1 MRVILHGFGSFPL
14 FFYHVIEC
22 ARRLNSNVE
31 WAIVLTS
38 DHHQP
43 LFQKLLGENNV
54 LVLNQSAN
62 TSTSLTELTQ
72 YQGSI
77 YQDLGADKR
86 TFKSQCS
93 SAQIA
98 RAVHMYAQLKRF
110 SKIFKPTHALVSQ
123 VEGFDGKVFIAVAKE
138 LGAEVV
144 VPTSCRNMGG
154 IYFSS
159 DDLETLPT
167 YADDTDPIARAAAQQ
182 FLTEFRNEPKSARW
196 LQDLANEK
204 QLSDFQQGLGR
215 RVTGQLRR
223 WFSEP
228 SLFQW
233 DDLRASFLNNLPFVR
248 DFIWDIRKEINS
260 RVYDLATIESLP
272 AKFIYYP
279 LQYSPES
286 SINTPAPYF
295 LDQTRAID
303 AIRFAMPSD
312 YVLVVKEH
320 PACILIR
327 SGAFVRALKKTAGV
341 LVAQYQLPSI
351 ELTKRAAIT
360 ISVTGTA
367 TLEALLIGKPS
378 IALGPGL
385 CAELLGG
392 HCPLGLLE
400 RRVAECLVTSLPDE
414 RVMAQLTRLF
424 SVRHEISFGSPGMA
438 NEPVLREGN
447 VSKFTNAFFDHCVQ
461 IAHADNKG

>member
-14 FFYHVIEC
+14 FFYHVIEHS
-22 ARRLNSNVE
+22 RRFNPNVE

-38 DHHQP
+38 DHYQS

-54 LVLNQSAN
+54 LVLNQSGR
-62 TSTSLTELTQ
+62 TVSSLNELAQ
-72 YQGSI
+72 YQGSV
-77 YQDLGADKR
+77 YKDLGADKR
-86 TFKSQCS
+86 TFKNQPAA
-93 SAQIA
+93 AQIN

-110 SKIFKPTHALVSQ
+110 SQLFKPTHALVSQ

-138 LGAEVV
+138 LGAAVV
-144 VPTSCRNMGG
+144 VPTSCRNIGG
-154 IYFSS
+154 IYFST
-159 DDLETLPT
+159 DDLETLPC
-167 YADDTDPIARAAAQQ
+167 YADATDPQARAAAAK
-182 FLTEFRNEPKSARW
+182 FIVEFRNEPKAARW

-204 QLSDFQQGLGR
+204 QLSGFQQSFGQ
-215 RVTGQLRR
+215 RVAAQLRR
-223 WFSEP
+223 WFSAP

-233 DDLRASFLNNLPFVR
+233 DDLRASFLNNLPFLR
-248 DFIWDIRKEINS
+248 DFIWMLRKEINS
-260 RVYDLATIESLP
+260 RIFDLGTTDSLP

-303 AIRFAMPSD
+303 AIRFAMPTD

-327 SGAFVRALKKTAGV
+327 NGAFVRALKKTAGV
-341 LVAQYQLPSI
+341 MVAQYQLPSI

-367 TLEALLIGKPS
+367 TLEAFLIGKAS

-392 HCPLGLLE
+392 LCQLGSLE
-400 RRVAECLVTSLPDE
+400 DRITECLATPLPDE
-414 RVMAQLTRLF
+414 RVLAQLSRLF
-424 SVRHEISFGSPGMA
+424 SVRQEISFGSPGML

-447 VSKFTNAFFDHCVQ
+447 VMKFAQAFFDHCVKTER
-461 IAHADNKG
+461 ANKS

>member
-14 FFYHVIEC
+14 FFYHIIEH
-22 ARRLNSNVE
+22 ARRLNPNVE

-38 DHHQP
+38 DHHQS

-54 LVLNQSAN
+54 LVLNQSGK
-62 TSTSLTELTQ
+62 TISSPMELTQ
-72 YQGSI
+72 YQGSV
-77 YQDLGADKR
+77 YKDLGADKR
-86 TFKSQCS
+86 TFKNQPAA
-93 SAQIA
+93 AQIN
-98 RAVHMYAQLKRF
+98 RAVRMYAQVKNF
-110 SKIFKPTHALVSQ
+110 SKLFKPTHALVSQ

-154 IYFSS
+154 IYFST
-159 DDLETLPT
+159 DDLETLPS
-167 YADDTDPIARAAAQQ
+167 YADATDPQARAAAAQ
-182 FLTEFRNEPKSARW
+182 FIAEFRNEPKAARW

-204 QLSDFQQGLGR
+204 QLSGFQQGLSH
-215 RVTGQLRR
+215 RVVTQLRR
-223 WFSEP
+223 WFSAP
-228 SLFQW
+228 TLFQW
-233 DDLRASFLNNLPFVR
+233 DDLRASFLNNLPFFR
-248 DFIWDIRKEINS
+248 DLIWNIRKEINS
-260 RVYDLATIESLP
+260 RVFDLGTIDSLP

-327 SGAFVRALKKTAGV
+327 NGAFVRSLKKTAGV
-341 LVAQYQLPSI
+341 MVAQYQLPSI

-367 TLEALLIGKPS
+367 TLEAFLIGKAS

-385 CAELLGG
+385 CADLLSGL
-392 HCPLGLLE
+392 CPLGSLE
-400 RRVAECLVTSLPDE
+400 NKIAECLATPLSDE
-414 RVMAQLTRLF
+414 RVLAQLSRLF
-424 SVRHEISFGSPGMA
+424 SVRHEISFGSPGML

-447 VSKFTNAFFDHCVQ
+447 VLKFVRAFFDHCVKTDR
-461 IAHADNKG
+461 ANKS

>member
-1 MRVILHGFGSFPL
+1 MRVVLHGFGSYSL
-14 FFYHVIEC
+14 FFYHVIEY
-22 ARRLNSNVE
+22 ARRVNPDVT

-38 DHHQP
+38 DHHRL
-43 LFQKLLGENNV
+43 LFQKLLGEENV
-54 LVLNQSAN
+54 LTLNQSCKIPAN
-62 TSTSLTELTQ
+62 LVDLNN

-77 YQDLGADKR
+77 YKDLASDKQ
-86 TFKSQCS
+86 TFKNQRS
-93 SAQIA
+93 SAHIN
-98 RAVHMYAQLKRF
+98 RAVNMYAQLKKF
-110 SKIFKPTHALVSQ
+110 TNIFKPTHALVSQ

-138 LGAEVV
+138 FGVQVV
-144 VPTSCRNMGG
+144 VPTYCRIVGG
-154 IYFSS
+154 VYFSP
-159 DDLETLPT
+159 DDVETLPS
-167 YADDTDPIARAAAQQ
+167 YANPFDPVSLASARQ
-182 FLTEFRNEPKSARW
+182 FMAEFRNGSKAPVWLYDLSAEKKLDGFQKS
-196 LQDLANEK
+196 
-204 QLSDFQQGLGR
+204 LGR
-215 RVTGQLRR
+215 RAIAQLRR
-223 WFSEP
+223 WFSAP

-233 DDLRASFLNNLPFVR
+233 DDLRASFLNNLPFIR
-248 DFIWDIRKEINS
+248 DFIWRIRKNINS
-260 RVYDLATIESLP
+260 RVFDLGTIDSLP

-327 SGAFVRALKKTAGV
+327 DGAFVRSLQKTAGV
-341 LVAQYQLPSI
+341 MVAQYQLPSI

-367 TLEALLIGKPS
+367 TLEALLMGKPS

-392 HCPLGLLE
+392 VCSLDSLE
-400 RRVAECLVTSLPDE
+400 HKIAESLTTRIPDE
-414 RVMAQLTRLF
+414 RVVAQLSRLF
-424 SVRHEISFGSPGMA
+424 SVRHEISFGSPGMPD
-438 NEPVLREGN
+438 EPILREGN
-447 VSKFTNAFFDHCVQ
+447 VIKFVRAFFDHC
-461 IAHADNKG
+461 ARTDRTNKS

>member
-14 FFYHVIEC
+14 FFYHVIEQ
-22 ARRLNSNVE
+22 ARLINPKVE

-38 DHHQP
+38 DHHHS

-54 LVLNQSAN
+54 LVLDQSA
-62 TSTSLTELTQ
+62 SIPASLTDLTR
-72 YQGSI
+72 YQGSV
-77 YQDLGADKR
+77 YKDLAADKR
-86 TFKSQCS
+86 NFKNQRS
-93 SAQIA
+93 SAQIN
-98 RAVHMYAQLKRF
+98 RAAHMYAQLKKF
-110 SKIFKPTHALVSQ
+110 TKIFKPTHALVSQ
-123 VEGFDGKVFIAVAKE
+123 VEGFDGKLFIAVAKE
-138 LGAEVV
+138 LGVEVV
-144 VPTSCRNMGG
+144 VPTSCRNIGG

-167 YADDTDPIARAAAQQ
+167 YADATDPRVCAAAQQ
-182 FLTEFRNEPKSARW
+182 FMNEFRNEPKSARW
-196 LQDLANEK
+196 LQDLSIEK
-204 QLSDFQQGLGR
+204 ELSGFQKSIGHRMAAQLC
-215 RVTGQLRR
+215 R
-223 WFSEP
+223 WFRAP
-228 SLFQW
+228 GLFQW
-233 DDLRASFLNNLPFVR
+233 DDFRASFLNNLPFVR
-248 DFIWDIRKEINS
+248 DLIWKIRKEINGQIF
-260 RVYDLATIESLP
+260 DLDKMDNLP
-272 AKFIYYP
+272 SKFIYYP

-327 SGAFVRALKKTAGV
+327 DGNFVRALKKTAGV
-341 LVAQYQLPSI
+341 MVAQYQLPSV

-392 HCPLGLLE
+392 HCPLGSLE
-400 RRVAECLVTSLPDE
+400 YKIAESLARTLSDEYVVT
-414 RVMAQLTRLF
+414 QLSKLF
-424 SVRHEISFGSPGMA
+424 SVRHEISFGSPGML
-438 NEPVLREGN
+438 NEPILREGN
-447 VSKFTNAFFDHCVQ
+447 VIKFAQAFFDHCVKTEQ
-461 IAHADNKG
+461 ANKS

>member
-1 MRVILHGFGSFPL
+1 MRVMLHGFGSFPL

-22 ARRLNSNVE
+22 ARQLNPDVE

-38 DHHQP
+38 DHHQS
-43 LFQKLLGENNV
+43 LFEKLLGENNV
-54 LVLNQSAN
+54 LVLNQSGKAL
-62 TSTSLTELTQ
+62 SSLTELTQ
-72 YQGSI
+72 YHGSI
-77 YQDLGADKR
+77 YKDLGADKR
-86 TFKSQCS
+86 TFKSERS
-93 SAQIA
+93 STKLN
-98 RAVHMYAQLKRF
+98 RAVRMYAQVKTFTKL
-110 SKIFKPTHALVSQ
+110 FKPTHALVSQ

-138 LGAEVV
+138 LGVEVV
-144 VPTSCRNMGG
+144 VPTSCRNMRG
-154 IYFSS
+154 IYFST
-159 DDLETLPT
+159 DDLETLPCYT
-167 YADDTDPIARAAAQQ
+167 DATDPLARVAAAK
-182 FLTEFRNEPKSARW
+182 FIAEFRNEPKAANW

-204 QLSDFQQGLGR
+204 QLSGFQQSFCQR
-215 RVTGQLRR
+215 TGAQLRR
-223 WFSEP
+223 WFSAP

-233 DDLRASFLNNLPFVR
+233 DDFRASFLNNLPFVR
-248 DFIWDIRKEINS
+248 DFIWTLRKEINS
-260 RVYDLATIESLP
+260 RVFDLDTIDSLP

-295 LDQTRAID
+295 LDQSRAID

-327 SGAFVRALKKTAGV
+327 NGAFVKSLKKTAGV
-341 LVAQYQLPSI
+341 MVAQYQLPSI

-367 TLEALLIGKPS
+367 TLEALIMGKPS

-392 HCPLGLLE
+392 LCPLGSLE
-400 RRVAECLVTSLPDE
+400 NKIAECLAKPVPDE
-414 RVMAQLTRLF
+414 RVVAQLSRLF
-424 SVRHEISFGSPGMA
+424 SVRHEVSFGSPGMP
-438 NEPVLREGN
+438 NEPILREGN
-447 VSKFTNAFFDHCVQ
+447 VSKFTGAFFDHCRRVR
-461 IAHADNKG
+461 HANNKG

>member
-14 FFYHVIEC
+14 FFYHVIEHV
-22 ARRLNSNVE
+22 RRLNSNVE

-38 DHHQP
+38 DHYQS

-98 RAVHMYAQLKRF
+98 RAVNMYAQLKRF

-154 IYFSS
+154 IYFST
-159 DDLETLPT
+159 DDLETLPS
-167 YADDTDPIARAAAQQ
+167 YADDTDPIARAAAHQ
-182 FLTEFRNEPKSARW
+182 FLTEFRNEPKAARW

-204 QLSDFQQGLGR
+204 QLSSFQQSLGR
-215 RVTGQLRR
+215 RVTGQFRR
-223 WFSEP
+223 WFSAP

-233 DDLRASFLNNLPFVR
+233 DDLRASFLNNLPFFR
-248 DFIWDIRKEINS
+248 DLIWTIRKEVNS

-327 SGAFVRALKKTAGV
+327 DGAFVRTLKKTAGV

-367 TLEALLIGKPS
+367 TLEALLIGKPA

-392 HCPLGLLE
+392 HCPLGSLKLKI
-400 RRVAECLVTSLPDE
+400 AESLGKPLPDA
-414 RVMAQLTRLF
+414 RVIAQLSKLL
-424 SVRHEISFGSPGMA
+424 SVRHEVSFGSPGMLG
-438 NEPVLREGN
+438 EPVLREGN
-447 VSKFTNAFFDHCVQ
+447 VIKFARAFFDHCVKTEQ
-461 IAHADNKG
+461 ANKS

>member
-14 FFYHVIEC
+14 FFYHVIEHS
-22 ARRLNSNVE
+22 RRFNPNVE

-38 DHHQP
+38 DHHQL

-54 LVLNQSAN
+54 LVLNQSGRAV
-62 TSTSLTELTQ
+62 SSLSELTQ
-72 YQGSI
+72 YHGSI
-77 YQDLGADKR
+77 YKDLGADKR
-86 TFKSQCS
+86 TFKNQPAK
-93 SAQIA
+93 AQIN

-110 SKIFKPTHALVSQ
+110 SQIFKPTHALVSQ
-123 VEGFDGKVFIAVAKE
+123 VEGFDGKVFIAVTKE

-144 VPTSCRNMGG
+144 VPSSCRNMGG
-154 IYFSS
+154 IYFSTH
-159 DDLETLPT
+159 DLETLPN
-167 YADDTDPIARAAAQQ
+167 YADATDPLARAAAEQ
-182 FLTEFRNEPKSARW
+182 FIAEFRNKPKAARW

-204 QLSDFQQGLGR
+204 QLSGFQQSLGQR
-215 RVTGQLRR
+215 AAAQLRR
-223 WFSEP
+223 WFSAP

-233 DDLRASFLNNLPFVR
+233 DDFRASFLNNLPFFR
-248 DFIWDIRKEINS
+248 DLIWTIRKEINS
-260 RVYDLATIESLP
+260 RVYDLGTVESLP

-295 LDQTRAID
+295 LDQSRAID

-327 SGAFVRALKKTAGV
+327 NGAFVRSLKKTAGV
-341 LVAQYQLPSI
+341 MVAQYQLPSI

-367 TLEALLIGKPS
+367 TLEAFLVGKRS

-385 CAELLGG
+385 SADLLGG
-392 HCPLGLLE
+392 FCSLGSLE
-400 RRVAECLVTSLPDE
+400 NKIAECLATPLSDE
-414 RVMAQLTRLF
+414 HVIAQLSRLF
-424 SVRHEISFGSPGMA
+424 SVRHEISFGSPGMPH
-438 NEPVLREGN
+438 EPVLREGN
-447 VSKFTNAFFDHCVQ
+447 VIKFARAFFDHCVKT
-461 IAHADNKG
+461 DRVNKS